1 MVSVE
6 LIHMSVE
13 HIQIECVISVNVRAG
28 PKARRFFDF
37 DPTDGTA
44 RCLIKDFAMRKHIM
58 KPITAETDCHNFS
71 QTKVD
76 RIEKSPGTPIVLLP
90 Q

>member
-1 MVSVE
+1 
-6 LIHMSVE
+6 
-13 HIQIECVISVNVRAG
+13 
-28 PKARRFFDF
+28 
-37 DPTDGTA
+37 
-44 RCLIKDFAMRKHIM
+44 MRKHIM